1 MGTASGTVHS
11 WSCSALLNHLLSAET
26 VLSVGWTGT
35 GKGQDLLLTELPP
48 TLSGQFLQAV
58 VSPSVFL
65 GRLLFFIVILKTLH
79 WSSGGRKE
87 QWRREW
93 DWKEK

>member
-48 TLSGQFLQAV
+48 TLSGQFCGEYLCF
-58 VSPSVFL
+58 S
-65 GRLLFFIVILKTLH
+65 GMTLVLH
-79 WSSGGRKE
+79 SDPEDPALE
-87 QWRREW
+87 QWRREGAVEEGMGLEG
-93 DWKEK
+93 KMS